1 MHQLELNFM
10 ATSEEV
16 TREAIQILEDKYS
29 NWSNDFNTHVGE
41 LTEQVFDWAE
51 VAFPNRNDASMY
63 LKMYGEIAEMI
74 ESDGDANEIA
84 DMFILLLDYAKR
96 KKVDVTTAVLR
107 KLSINRKR
115 TWATDKNG
123 VNSHVK

>member
-1 MHQLELNFM
+1 MKQLEFKFM
-10 ATSEEV
+10 ITDESPPDWA
-16 TREAIQILEDKYS
+16 
-29 NWSNDFNTHVGE
+29 NDHNTPIGY
-41 LTEQVFDWAE
+41 LTEGVFNWAE
-51 VAFPNRNDASMY
+51 DTFPDRNDASMY

-84 DMFILLLDYAKR
+84 DMFILLLDYSKR

-107 KLSINRKR
+107 KLDINRKR

-123 VNSHVK
+123 VNSHVA

>member
-1 MHQLELNFM
+1 MHQLGLNFM

-16 TREAIQILEDKYS
+16 TREAIQILEDNYS

-51 VAFPNRNDASMY
+51 VVFPNRNDASMY

-84 DMFILLLDYAKR
+84 DMFILLLDYSKR

>member
-10 ATSEEV
+10 ATSKEV
-16 TREAIQILEDKYS
+16 THEALQILENNYS
-29 NWSNDFNTHVGE
+29 NWSNDFNTHLGE

-107 KLSINRKR
+107 KLSVNRKR

>member
-1 MHQLELNFM
+1 MKQLELELM
-10 ATSEEV
+10 IDYLGDPEE
-16 TREAIQILEDKYS
+16 TND
-29 NWSNDFNTHVGE
+29 WSHDHNTEVGE
-41 LTEQVFDWAE
+41 LTERVFEWAE
-51 VAFPNRNDASMY
+51 ATFPNRNDASMY

-107 KLSINRKR
+107 KLEINQAR
-115 TWATDKNG
+115 TWVTDKNG
-123 VNSHVK
+123 VNSHVYYEE

>member
-1 MHQLELNFM
+1 MKQLEFELM
-10 ATSEEV
+10 IDYLGDPEE
-16 TREAIQILEDKYS
+16 TND
-29 NWSNDFNTHVGE
+29 WSHDHNTEVGE
-41 LTEQVFDWAE
+41 LTERVFEWAE
-51 VAFPNRNDASMY
+51 ATFPNRNDASMY

-107 KLSINRKR
+107 KLEINQAR
-115 TWATDKNG
+115 TWVTDKNG
-123 VNSHVK
+123 VNSHVYYEE

>member
-1 MHQLELNFM
+1 MKQLELELVI
-10 ATSEEV
+10 TDE
-16 TREAIQILEDKYS
+16 TPIWDH
-29 NWSNDFNTHVGE
+29 DHNTHVGA
-41 LTEQVFDWAE
+41 LTEQVFEWAE
-51 VAFPNRNDASMY
+51 ATFPNRNDASMY

-96 KKVDVTTAVLR
+96 KKVDVTTAVLK
-107 KLSINRKR
+107 KLDVNRTR

-123 VNSHVK
+123 VNSHVG